1 MNLLKQTLNWAN
13 VYHLDPPHK
22 GTYWISVKLRKNKN
36 IHNLSTREEKYTT
49 IIIQCI
55 ERQHWIEHAF
65 KNYFSVTLKMKGLK
79 TMNQLFFGTRVLTIR
94 FPVIKYFN
102 WVINIVSSF
111 MGSLISTCT
120 SKHLISKKKKGCSR
134 K

>member
-36 IHNLSTREEKYTT
+36 IHNLSTREVNYTVYRKT
-49 IIIQCI
+49 TLVWTCFQKLFFNI
-55 ERQHWIEHAF
+55 
-65 KNYFSVTLKMKGLK
+65 TLKMKEK
-79 TMNQLFFGTRVLTIR
+79 TMNQLFFWTRVLTIR
-94 FPVIKYFN
+94 FLVIKYFN
-102 WVINIVSSF
+102 WVTNILSSF
-111 MGSLISTCT
+111 MGSLICTCT
-120 SKHLISKKKKGCSR
+120 SKHLIISKNACSW

>member
-22 GTYWISVKLRKNKN
+22 GTYWISVKLRKKKHPQLKYKRSEIYNYNYTVYRKTTLVWTCFQKLFFS
-36 IHNLSTREEKYTT
+36 NLENEG
-49 IIIQCI
+49 I
-55 ERQHWIEHAF
+55 
-65 KNYFSVTLKMKGLK
+65 KNYEST
-79 TMNQLFFGTRVLTIR
+79 FFWTRVLTIR

-102 WVINIVSSF
+102 WVTNILSSF
-111 MGSLISTCT
+111 MGSLICTCT
-120 SKHLISKKKKGCSR
+120 SKHLIISKNACSW

>member
-36 IHNLSTREEKYTT
+36 IHNLSTREVNYTVYRKT
-49 IIIQCI
+49 TLVWTCFQKLFFSNLENEGI
-55 ERQHWIEHAF
+55 
-65 KNYFSVTLKMKGLK
+65 KNYEST
-79 TMNQLFFGTRVLTIR
+79 FFLTRVLTIR

-102 WVINIVSSF
+102 WVTNILSSF
-111 MGSLISTCT
+111 MRSLICTCT
-120 SKHLISKKKKGCSR
+120 SKHLIIKKNACSW

>member
-36 IHNLSTREEKYTT
+36 IHNLSTREVNYTVYRKT
-49 IIIQCI
+49 TLVWTCFQKLFFNI
-55 ERQHWIEHAF
+55 
-65 KNYFSVTLKMKGLK
+65 TLKMKEK
-79 TMNQLFFGTRVLTIR
+79 TMNQLFFWTRVLTIR

-102 WVINIVSSF
+102 WVTNILSSF
-111 MGSLISTCT
+111 MRSLICTCT
-120 SKHLISKKKKGCSR
+120 SKHLIIKKNACSW